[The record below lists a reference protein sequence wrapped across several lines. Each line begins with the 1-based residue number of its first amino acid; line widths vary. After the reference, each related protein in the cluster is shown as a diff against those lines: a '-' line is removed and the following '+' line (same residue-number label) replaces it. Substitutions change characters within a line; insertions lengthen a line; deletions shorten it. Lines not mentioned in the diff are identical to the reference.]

1 MNDMILLP
9 CVNYVLVGSIE
20 TLVSA
25 QESPSGYPPP
35 RRDFRVGGLPLGPG
49 ITANTYV
56 EYKIDVS
63 AVVRTAGQRAKG
75 DAMSES
81 TRKPDG

>member
-1 MNDMILLP
+1 MNNMILLP

-20 TLVSA
+20 TLVS
-25 QESPSGYPPP
+25 
-35 RRDFRVGGLPLGPG
+35 DFRVGGLPLGPG

-63 AVVRTAGQRAKG
+63 AVVRAAGQRAKG